1 MIASHAVLLLKRKIA
16 HFSTSF
22 SGERTKRTSEK
33 ADVCIAWTTHACYK
47 TLPSL
52 SASSSITPYLSPLIS
67 KIYCPAGH
75 VCGLEQQKSLS
86 QAIMFALKFSKSRNY
101 FPLCLE
107 HYRKRV
113 ASRSW
118 FFCSSLERH
127 WKKRRIGCYVC
138 VSARSQHYISTS
150 LFSCQPSSIMTHYFS
165 QYF

>member
-86 QAIMFALKFSKSRNY
+86 QAIMFALKFSKSRFAQN
-101 FPLCLE
+101 
-107 HYRKRV
+107 
-113 ASRSW
+113 S
-118 FFCSSLERH
+118 
-127 WKKRRIGCYVC
+127 
-138 VSARSQHYISTS
+138 
-150 LFSCQPSSIMTHYFS
+150 
-165 QYF
+165 